1 MGFVQTE
8 TPYVPFSLLLIKTN
22 SLHSYYQP
30 NPTAPAPWTVNTAI
44 NDPNFASSC
53 SGQSGTCANAWGLR
67 VLNSKNIEIYGM
79 GLYSFFNNWSTTCS
93 NNGGA
98 DNCQNNIFS
107 IESGSSLINVYG
119 YSSVG
124 VVNMIT
130 KNGATVAVA
139 SRIKMGSCKPLVC
152 LRVVESA

>member
-1 MGFVQTE
+1 
-8 TPYVPFSLLLIKTN
+8 
-22 SLHSYYQP
+22 
-30 NPTAPAPWTVNTAI
+30 
-44 NDPNFASSC
+44 
-53 SGQSGTCANAWGLR
+53 
-67 VLNSKNIEIYGM
+67 M

-119 YSSVG
+119 YSTVG

-130 KNGATVAVA
+130 KNGGTVAVA
-139 SRIKMGSCKPLVC
+139 SQNKDGFVQTISVFRSG
-152 LRVVESA
+152 